1 MNNKLILYVL
11 SDSIGETGELIA
23 KAAAKQFF
31 TENYEIKKYP
41 FMDDREEIMSLF
53 EEAKPGESLFV
64 YTTVI
69 QEMKDL
75 IDKLAMEKNIPV
87 IDVMSPPIAA
97 IESLL
102 GYAPKREAGLIR
114 RIDENYFKKVEAVEF
129 AVKYDDGKDPR
140 GIEKAD
146 ICLIGISRTS
156 KTPLSMYLAHKNF
169 KVVNIPLVPEVNI
182 PDELYKKD
190 RRRIIGLVA
199 DPKKLIEIRSE
210 RLKALGLKNSANYA
224 SVDRIQSELEY
235 SLDIMMDLGCEIID
249 VSTRAIEETA
259 SIVIEQM
266 ANEFGDKMFK

>member
-1 MNNKLILYVL
+1 MTKSLILYVL

-23 KAAAKQFF
+23 RAAAKQFI

-41 FMDDREEIMSLF
+41 FISDEKEIREIF
-53 EEAKPGESLFV
+53 DGAVPGESIFI
-64 YTTVI
+64 YTTVLLNI
-69 QEMKDL
+69 KNL
-75 IDKLAMEKNIPV
+75 IDSLGKAKNIQT
-87 IDVMSPPIAA
+87 IDIMEAPMKS
-97 IESLL
+97 IENIL
-102 GYAPKREAGLIR
+102 GYSPKREAGLIR

-169 KVVNIPLVPEVNI
+169 KVVNVPLVPEISV

-199 DPKKLIEIRSE
+199 DPKKLIEIRTE
-210 RLKALGLKNSANYA
+210 RLRALGLKNSANYA
-224 SVDRIQSELEY
+224 SVDRIQKELEY
-235 SLDIMMDLGCEIID
+235 SMGVMMDVNCEIID
-249 VSTRAIEETA
+249 VSTKAIEETA
-259 SIVIEQM
+259 SIIIEHMENQ
-266 ANEFGDKMFK
+266 FGDKMF

>member
-1 MNNKLILYVL
+1 MNKRLTLYVL

-23 KAAAKQFF
+23 RAAAKQFI
-31 TENYEIKKYP
+31 TESYEIRKYP
-41 FMDDREEIMSLF
+41 FLSDEKEIKEVF
-53 EEAKPGESLFV
+53 AEAVPGESIII
-64 YTTVI
+64 YTTVLLN
-69 QEMKDL
+69 MKEL
-75 IDKLAMEKNIPV
+75 IDSLGEAKNIPT
-87 IDVMSPPIAA
+87 IDVMSPPMKS
-97 IESLL
+97 IESIL

-169 KVVNIPLVPEVNI
+169 KVVNVPLVPEISV

-199 DPKKLIEIRSE
+199 DPKKLIEIRTE

-224 SVDRIQSELEY
+224 SVERIQKELEY
-235 SLDIMMDLGCEIID
+235 SMEIMMNVNCEIID
-249 VSTRAIEETA
+249 VSSKAIEETA
-259 SIVIEQM
+259 SIIIEHMENQ
-266 ANEFGDKMFK
+266 FGDKMF

>member
-1 MNNKLILYVL
+1 MTKSLILYVL

-23 KAAAKQFF
+23 RAAAKQFI

-41 FMDDREEIMSLF
+41 FISDEKEIREIF
-53 EEAKPGESLFV
+53 DEAVPGESIFI
-64 YTTVI
+64 YTTVLLNI
-69 QEMKDL
+69 KNL
-75 IDKLAMEKNIPV
+75 IDSLGKAKNIQT
-87 IDVMSPPIAA
+87 IDIMEAPMKS
-97 IESLL
+97 IENIL
-102 GYAPKREAGLIR
+102 GYSPKREAGLIR

-169 KVVNIPLVPEVNI
+169 KVVNVPLVPEISV

-199 DPKKLIEIRSE
+199 DPKKLIEIRTE
-210 RLKALGLKNSANYA
+210 RLRALGLKNSANYA
-224 SVDRIQSELEY
+224 SVDRIQKELEY
-235 SLDIMMDLGCEIID
+235 SMGVMMDVNCEIID
-249 VSTRAIEETA
+249 VSTKAIEETA
-259 SIVIEQM
+259 SIIIEHMENQ
-266 ANEFGDKMFK
+266 FGDKMF

>member
-1 MNNKLILYVL
+1 MNKMLTLYVV

-23 KAAAKQFF
+23 RAAAKQFI
-31 TENYEIKKYP
+31 TESYEIKKYP
-41 FMDDREEIMSLF
+41 FISDEKEIREIF
-53 EEAKPGESLFV
+53 DEAVSGESIFI

-69 QEMKDL
+69 LQIKNL
-75 IDKLAMEKNIPV
+75 IDTLGEEKNIPT
-87 IDVMSPPIAA
+87 IDVMSPPMKS
-97 IESLL
+97 IESIL

-114 RIDENYFKKVEAVEF
+114 RIDENYFRKVEAVEF

-140 GIEKAD
+140 GIERAD

-169 KVVNIPLVPEVNI
+169 KVVNVPLVPEVSV

-199 DPKKLIEIRSE
+199 DPKKLIEIRTE

-224 SVDRIQSELEY
+224 SVERIQKELEY
-235 SLDIMMDLGCEIID
+235 SMEIMMSVNCEIID
-249 VSTRAIEETA
+249 VSTKAIEETA
-259 SIVIEQM
+259 SIIIEHMENQ
-266 ANEFGDKMFK
+266 FGDKMF